1 MKNKYL
7 FGGVIIVVFLGLM
20 GYLLTQSNI
29 KYEDNFQNVMSI
41 DKTVKATGSW
51 DKAKNYDIDKQKRTF
66 SFFLVDQHGNE
77 MKVVYD
83 GTIPN
88 NFESAQSVVVTGRY
102 EDGYFHAKEILT
114 KCPSKYQNSQIKSS
128 SLVINFLFVIFS
140 KAL

>member
-41 DKTVKATGSW
+41 DKTVKATGSQ

-83 GTIPN
+83 GSIPN

-128 SLVINFLFVIFS
+128 FL
-140 KAL
+140 